1 MNANIELIY
10 VGEREEPDFINYPSR
25 IVMPDY
31 FLINLA
37 AHYDLF
43 PFLRLQG
50 RIENL
55 LDKQYEEVYGYGTA
69 GFSVYG
75 GISLKLE

>member
-1 MNANIELIY
+1 LKI
-10 VGEREEPDFINYPSR
+10 
-25 IVMPDY
+25 
-31 FLINLA
+31 
-37 AHYDLF
+37 
-43 PFLRLQG
+43 

-75 GISLKLE
+75 GISLNID